1 MLLIIGKNVAN
12 NWVKVDK
19 LMREFWRFKV
29 VTMLVTTLQN
39 DKTIEIL
46 MNLGLTYLQAKTYLT
61 LTQLEKAEA
70 TKISKASDVARQDIY
85 RIMPTLEKLGL
96 AVKVIGTPILYKAT
110 PLKEGSS
117 MLLQKRTN
125 EHTTLQEKIKVLL
138 NSDQER
144 NINSMVHEETLQFI
158 ITSERKL
165 FVKRLE
171 KAFLEAKTCEM
182 IFPAR
187 GLKSMLFNS
196 FQCLKMAIKKGT
208 KIRIITEKTEGT
220 LISNKLQTLKK
231 NPLFEIK
238 FASSPIDCGII
249 IFNNEEVNMRISS
262 SGEVPSLYTDS
273 PQLVKVAQMIF
284 EGMWNDAQV
293 T

>member
-1 MLLIIGKNVAN
+1 M
-12 NWVKVDK
+12 
-19 LMREFWRFKV
+19 
-29 VTMLVTTLQN
+29 LQN
-39 DKTIEIL
+39 DKTLEIL
-46 MNLGLTYLQAKTYLT
+46 MDLGLTYLQAKTYLI

-144 NINSMVHEETLQFI
+144 NINSMVHEETQQFI

-196 FQCLKMAIKKGT
+196 FQCLKMAIMKGT

-238 FASSPIDCGII
+238 FASSPIDCGIV
-249 IFNNEEVNMRISS
+249 IFNNEEVNMCISS
-262 SGEVPSLYTDS
+262 SGEVPSLYTDN